1 LGVCDMNQLESSHL
15 IQRNRYLDE
24 IVSVLHK
31 PIIKVL
37 LGMRRV
43 GKSTLLFQIQEYLKS
58 TGVKDEQVISLN
70 FELLEFEGLKNYN
83 ALNDYLNSKMTSHDK
98 HYIFLDEVQEVEGF
112 EKVINSINAQG
123 KAELFVTGSNSSLL
137 SGELATYLT
146 GRYYTIEVFPLSFSE
161 IVAHQKTQNRPVTDI
176 HSSFIDYLK
185 MGGLPGRFMFT
196 EERTAKN
203 YIYDL
208 YQSILLKDIVQRY
221 RIRDVDLLQRFM
233 LYLSNNV
240 AQIFS
245 ADTVTKYLRSEN
257 RKLSRETIYNYIE
270 AAQNAYLIYGV
281 PQYDIRGKALMK
293 TSEKYFIADQGL
305 RGLFF
310 DNEADIGQV
319 LENIVFLELK
329 RRGYDLF
336 IGRIGDREI
345 DFIAQDGPTTIYFQV
360 AYLLEA
366 DTTIEREF
374 SPLLDIQDNYP
385 KYVLSMDPV
394 NRSRQGVTHLNI
406 IDFLLDD
413 SLI

>member
-1 LGVCDMNQLESSHL
+1 MNQLESSHL

-98 HYIFLDEVQEVEGF
+98 YYIFLDEVQEVEGF
-112 EKVINSINAQG
+112 EKVVNSINAQG

-146 GRYYTIEVFPLSFSE
+146 GRYYPIEVFPLSFSE

-336 IGRIGDREI
+336 IGRIGGREI

>member
-1 LGVCDMNQLESSHL
+1 MDQLEANHL

-98 HYIFLDEVQEVEGF
+98 YYIFLDEVQEVESF
-112 EKVINSINAQG
+112 EKVVNSINAQG

-161 IVAHQKTQNRPVTDI
+161 IVAHQKKQNRPVADI

-233 LYLSNNV
+233 LYLSNNA

-293 TSEKYFIADQGL
+293 TSEKHFIADQGL
-305 RGLFF
+305 RSLFF

-329 RRGYDLF
+329 RRGYDLS
-336 IGRIGDREI
+336 IGRIGNREI
-345 DFIAQDGPTTIYFQV
+345 YFIAQDGPTTIYFQV

-374 SPLLDIQDNYP
+374 SPLLDVQDNYP

-394 NRSRQGVTHLNI
+394 DRSRWARPI
-406 IDFLLDD
+406 
-413 SLI
+413 

>member
-1 LGVCDMNQLESSHL
+1 MNQLESSHL

-98 HYIFLDEVQEVEGF
+98 YYIFLDEVQEVEGF
-112 EKVINSINAQG
+112 EKVVNSINAQG

>member
-1 LGVCDMNQLESSHL
+1 MWDLNQLETNNL

-98 HYIFLDEVQEVEGF
+98 YYIFLDEVQEVEGF
-112 EKVINSINAQG
+112 EKVVNSINAQG

-305 RGLFF
+305 RSLFF

-336 IGRIGDREI
+336 IGRIGGREI

-366 DTTIEREF
+366 DATIEREF

>member
-1 LGVCDMNQLESSHL
+1 MNQLESNHL

-98 HYIFLDEVQEVEGF
+98 YYIFLDEVQEVEGF
-112 EKVINSINAQG
+112 EKVVNSINAQG

-305 RGLFF
+305 RSLFF

-336 IGRIGDREI
+336 IGRVGNREI

>member
-1 LGVCDMNQLESSHL
+1 MNQLESSHL

-98 HYIFLDEVQEVEGF
+98 YYIFLDEVQEVEGF
-112 EKVINSINAQG
+112 EKVVNSINAQG

-305 RGLFF
+305 RSLFF

-336 IGRIGDREI
+336 IGRVGNREI

>member
-1 LGVCDMNQLESSHL
+1 MNQLESSHL

-98 HYIFLDEVQEVEGF
+98 YYIFLDEVQEVEGF
-112 EKVINSINAQG
+112 EKVVNSINAQG

-257 RKLSRETIYNYIE
+257 RKLSRETIYNYTE

-305 RGLFF
+305 RSLFF

-329 RRGYDLF
+329 RRGYNLF

>member
-1 LGVCDMNQLESSHL
+1 MNQLESSHL

-98 HYIFLDEVQEVEGF
+98 YYIFLDEVQEVEGF
-112 EKVINSINAQG
+112 EKVVNSINAQG

-305 RGLFF
+305 RSLFF

-336 IGRIGDREI
+336 IGRIGNREI